1 MKVQVILNSRVLG
14 MRQNRKVHHSLSVV
28 ESYLKSLL
36 LIMDQYYI
44 VPADLLNYA
53 SMIYSFNKHL
63 LNTY

>member
-1 MKVQVILNSRVLG
+1 

-36 LIMDQYYI
+36 LIIDQYYDQYYI
-44 VPADLLNYA
+44 VPADLLSYA

>member
-1 MKVQVILNSRVLG
+1 

-36 LIMDQYYI
+36 LIIDQYYDQYYI